1 MEDTLKLAMITPGRT
16 ALVAAATAAL
26 LGSMLVASPANAT
39 ETTPTTSPAI
49 AEATVQSLFDATD
62 QTTHQFDGA
71 IARQDGVDAALVDS
85 YATGFAATGGIVR
98 NATIDSDQI
107 AKLHSAAV
115 DIQSCTGK
123 NRYDYTGLQ
132 LNVYLN
138 SCKTNALLYV
148 IGGGVSVIGSIT
160 AILGVTGL
168 PAAATAALA
177 GLLAVAGTFLGVCS
191 SKGRGTVI
199 HNIPPSTITWCN
211 SQ

>member
-1 MEDTLKLAMITPGRT
+1 MKLLTRSTGHS
-16 ALVAAATAAL
+16 ALVAATTGIL
-26 LGSMLVASPANAT
+26 LGSMLAASPANASEGPSTPSAIT
-39 ETTPTTSPAI
+39 ET
-49 AEATVQSLFDATD
+49 TVQSLFRATD
-62 QTTHQFDGA
+62 QTTHRFDGS
-71 IARQDGVDAALVDS
+71 IALKSGVNRTTVDS
-85 YATGFAATGGIVR
+85 YATGFAATGGTVQ
-98 NATIDSDQI
+98 N
-107 AKLHSAAV
+107 AAV
-115 DIQSCTGK
+115 DRNQVEKLRAAAADTRACSGK

-138 SCKTNALLYV
+138 SCNTNSMLYS
-148 IGGGVSVIGSIT
+148 IGGGVTVIGSIT

-199 HNIPPSTITWCN
+199 HNIPPSSITWCN